1 MSKFV
6 KNDLYWLKDD
16 LYWTEYKVS
25 CFQKSFD
32 FWTLKEQ
39 EYRKQY
45 GDNPSKHERKH
56 IHAVKQYRKT
66 AKSDLEYWQNEL
78 NKLKKKQSIY
88 CVFS

>member
-1 MSKFV
+1 MSESM
-6 KNDLYWLKDD
+6 
-16 LYWTEYKVS
+16 EYKLKWAEFKLAS
-25 CFQKSFD
+25 SQRALDWWS
-32 FWTLKEQ
+32 LKEE